1 MSDFLITLWT
11 ENQLARSL
19 FTSLGILIA
28 YVITVSWLRRKA
40 GQTHPRFRAEDVR
53 FKESRVSGFSDR
65 TLAAKRGGARNA
77 LVVTV
82 LHDAVLIAPDS
93 MLRRLIPP
101 GMNELEHYIKK
112 PDILTVE
119 PDTLFKHKTVRIKF
133 NAHDRSVRT
142 MTLMLKDQEGFM
154 RAVKPQAPSAS
165 SVSSP

>member
-1 MSDFLITLWT
+1 
-11 ENQLARSL
+11 
-19 FTSLGILIA
+19 
-28 YVITVSWLRRKA
+28 
-40 GQTHPRFRAEDVR
+40 
-53 FKESRVSGFSDR
+53 
-65 TLAAKRGGARNA
+65 
-77 LVVTV
+77 
-82 LHDAVLIAPDS
+82 
-93 MLRRLIPP
+93 LIPP